1 LDVSGT
7 PVQEKSNTMAITLG
21 NVAHFSLAV
30 TDPKASAEWWLSLF
44 DLEERA
50 RSASRVLL
58 RNDAI
63 AISLIEGAPDPAA
76 LTHMAFRTRDM
87 ASLKS
92 ARDSLRDK
100 GVALEDPGNE
110 IGPVAEG
117 SASLGIWFRDNDGY
131 RWELFLAA
139 EDIA

>member
-58 RNDAI
+58 RNDTI